1 MSYTMSNIKNRQKAG
16 EQIKYA
22 KQYATYAREQTNM
35 MSSVMAE
42 LKNQIKASNTLKQTI
57 DQKLSDDTDVY
68 LYQVAGTDAFGR
80 VQGELYGNGLLTF
93 RSYDPITQKLVSI
106 QTGKGDDIL
115 RNLQYTYD
123 DMDNVLTR
131 NDTVMNEYESYT
143 YDEYDR
149 LSTWHNDGKVQQY
162 SYDIHGNMLNNSF
175 NPSMSY
181 NDRNQIVSKT
191 DNNLKKHIYSY
202 DANGNILNDGTKQLF
217 YTKFNKLK
225 TIQQNGE
232 TTTLKYDSFNRLVE
246 KSTKDQTIYYIS
258 KEYEYI
264 KTKDK
269 IQTRHNILHRDNI
282 VAVHTKTLI
291 NNKKQVDTTQYIH
304 TDALNSTDTVTNS
317 KGKVVLRQRYTPY
330 GAIRDTYNPNQL
342 YPYTALR
349 GYTGHR
355 HHYKHS
361 LINMNG
367 RTYDSTISRFTS
379 ADPYVHDPTN
389 SQSFN
394 RYAYVMNNPLKYTDP
409 SGYYPESAEDETAD
423 NERGGDGGSD
433 NSFGFTDDYGR
444 GTVTYDDDGN
454 HNVSYDDGS
463 GFGHDNGLGYSHDSD
478 GQYATENYETGEI
491 SAGWDT
497 GSYNQSSNGIETFT
511 DSAINYHTVGYK
523 NKTIET
529 TAEVV
534 TAVNIAMDVMETPM
548 GRISAAG
555 AIGGIIGAVRMTYA
569 GPAGMVYGFTFG
581 LASGLTTGVFFE
593 ATGIDITR
601 ITKFDVVKITIEHGL

>member
-1 MSYTMSNIKNRQKAG
+1 M
-16 EQIKYA
+16 
-22 KQYATYAREQTNM
+22 
-35 MSSVMAE
+35 
-42 LKNQIKASNTLKQTI
+42 IKASNTLKQTI

-93 RSYDPITQKLVSI
+93 RSYDPITQQLLSI
-106 QTGKGDDIL
+106 QTGKGDDVI
-115 RNLQYTYD
+115 RNLRYTYD
-123 DMDNVLTR
+123 DMDNVMTR

-149 LSTWHNDGKVQQY
+149 LSTWQNDGKTQQY

-202 DANGNILNDGTKQLF
+202 DANGNILNDGTKQLS

-264 KTKDK
+264 KTKDQ

-291 NNKKQVDTTQYIH
+291 NDKKQVDTTQYIH

-342 YPYTALR
+342 YPYTTLR

-355 HHYKHS
+355 HHYKHN

-367 RTYDSTISRFTS
+367 RTYDPTISRFTS
-379 ADPYVHDPTN
+379 PDPYIQDPTN

-394 RYAYVMNNPLKYTDP
+394 RYAYLMNNPLKYTDP
-409 SGYYPESAEDETAD
+409 TGYCW
-423 NERGGDGGSD
+423 GGDDDDDSD
-433 NSFGFTDDYGR
+433 TSFDFTDDYGS

-463 GFGHDNGLGYSHDSD
+463 GFGQTGDWGYSHDTD
-478 GQYATENYETGEI
+478 GGYATENYETGEI
-491 SAGWDT
+491 GAGQAGGYGKEAW
-497 GSYNQSSNGIETFT
+497 SYSQDASGHHTFNSKNINQSTMPRGGGLENVLFDAGKAFVQTLAKT
-511 DSAINYHTVGYK
+511 K
-523 NKTIET
+523 NLN
-529 TAEVV
+529 
-534 TAVNIAMDVMETPM
+534 TAVFDAAL
-548 GRISAAG
+548 SAALS
-555 AIGGIIGAVRMTYA
+555 ANNNNKEIAEDFEIIGEKIDSFNRQTFDNPDILEDTVN
-569 GPAGMVYGFTFG
+569 GLSEGMLY
-581 LASGLTTGVFFE
+581 
-593 ATGIDITR
+593 DN
-601 ITKFDVVKITIEHGL
+601 

>member
-1 MSYTMSNIKNRQKAG
+1 MNYTMSNTKNK
-16 EQIKYA
+16 
-22 KQYATYAREQTNM
+22 
-35 MSSVMAE
+35 
-42 LKNQIKASNTLKQTI
+42 
-57 DQKLSDDTDVY
+57 
-68 LYQVAGTDAFGR
+68 
-80 VQGELYGNGLLTF
+80 
-93 RSYDPITQKLVSI
+93 
-106 QTGKGDDIL
+106 GKGDDVI

-149 LSTWHNDGKVQQY
+149 LSTWQNDGKTQQY

-202 DANGNILNDGTKQLF
+202 DANGNILNDGTKQLS

-264 KTKDK
+264 KTKDQ

-291 NNKKQVDTTQYIH
+291 NDKKQVDTTQYIH

-367 RTYDSTISRFTS
+367 RTYDPTISRFTS
-379 ADPYVHDPTN
+379 ADPYIQDPTN

-423 NERGGDGGSD
+423 NERGGDGVTSGSTKEYAY
-433 NSFGFTDDYGR
+433 SY
-444 GTVTYDDDGN
+444 TYD
-454 HNVSYDDGS
+454 
-463 GFGHDNGLGYSHDSD
+463 GLFKA
-478 GQYATENYETGEI
+478 QNYITGEI
-491 SAGWDT
+491 ITGQAGGYGKEAW
-497 GSYNQSSNGIETFT
+497 SYNQDASGVGVLYEKDSVTIHNYTTSITMT
-511 DSAINYHTVGYK
+511 YKMLDIVNKNIRMSAISNILFLTVSKVAWTVAVFPHSIWDYKRTKMGLKKGEPYGNFNYGATGK
-523 NKTIET
+523 AIGFSLNTL
-529 TAEVV
+529 A
-534 TAVNIAMDVMETPM
+534 
-548 GRISAAG
+548 RAAG
-555 AIGGIIGAVRMTYA
+555 FVAENYGTYKES
-569 GPAGMVYGFTFG
+569 Y
-581 LASGLTTGVFFE
+581 
-593 ATGIDITR
+593 
-601 ITKFDVVKITIEHGL
+601 